1 MINQTNL
8 RQALHFFRTKE
19 DIWEELKKDFPDI
32 LADLTSFQDNPNC
45 TCAGRI
51 HDFFVKKMAE
61 DPNILNKYNKHP
73 EELNSMIATQVQAQ
87 QDNML
92 AGRIIELDKGESAW
106 HEFVYGFLMSKQ
118 FHSFS
123 VVEREDK
130 IAVYFI

>member
-19 DIWEELKKDFPDI
+19 DVWEELKKDFPDI

-51 HDFFVKKMAE
+51 HDFFIKKMAE

-73 EELNSMIATQVQAQ
+73 EELNAMITSQIQAQ
-87 QDNML
+87 QQNVL
-92 AGRIIELDKGESAW
+92 AEKIIEVEKGEEAW
-106 HEFVYGFLMSKQ
+106 QKFVFEFLMQKQ

-130 IAVYFI
+130 VAVYFI